1 MKLFNAFKNK
11 LDAVPAEEK
20 AADHDA
26 DVESTPV
33 NGNTAGDDEDEAA
46 ICDLHFIANC
56 QSCSK
61 WDQDGAKEEDD
72 DLGGSAWM
80 SHKLSFAKDRLGKD
94 LEWKRKNEEEL
105 VVIDPRERE
114 KDLGVGQKKGRRD
127 DRDQGRQR
135 QRDRPSERDRR
146 R

>member
-1 MKLFNAFKNK
+1 M
-11 LDAVPAEEK
+11 
-20 AADHDA
+20 
-26 DVESTPV
+26 
-33 NGNTAGDDEDEAA
+33 NGNGAGYEEDEAT

-61 WDQDGAKEEDD
+61 WDQDGAKEEDE
-72 DLGGSAWM
+72 DLGGTGWM

-114 KDLGVGQKKGRRD
+114 KDLGVKVKKERRD
-127 DRDQGRQR
+127 DRDQGRPR
-135 QRDRPSERDRR
+135 HRDRPSDRDRR